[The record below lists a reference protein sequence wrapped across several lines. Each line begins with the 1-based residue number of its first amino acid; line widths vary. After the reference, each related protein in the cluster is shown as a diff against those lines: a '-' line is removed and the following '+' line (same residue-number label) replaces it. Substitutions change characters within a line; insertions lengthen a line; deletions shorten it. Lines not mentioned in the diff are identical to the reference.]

1 MAILDWS
8 VGPTYIMKLLGCQH
22 EQKPSVQ
29 QLVKAVTGDFLVRLA
44 EPSVRPKVRQ
54 YMAIRL
60 ILPPEPDHQA
70 ERHLAS

>member
-44 EPSVRPKVRQ
+44 EPSVRSAYVMRG
-54 YMAIRL
+54 YLTDITHLRL
-60 ILPPEPDHQA
+60 NRP
-70 ERHLAS
+70 SS